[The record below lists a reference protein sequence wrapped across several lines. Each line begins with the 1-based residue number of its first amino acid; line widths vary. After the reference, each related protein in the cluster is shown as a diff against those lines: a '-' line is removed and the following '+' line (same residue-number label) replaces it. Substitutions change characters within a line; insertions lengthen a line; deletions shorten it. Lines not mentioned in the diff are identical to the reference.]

1 MQLLHRKDLYLRSL
15 LRLDEEKLR
24 REEDDNKGTEEQ
36 KTREEYSI
44 GEEKKG
50 VSNLLHFSLQHV
62 LVLLGLLDLL
72 GQLGFGLIQCL
83 FQCMLGTL
91 QLCLLLVRRT

>member
-1 MQLLHRKDLYLRSL
+1 MTTK
-15 LRLDEEKLR
+15 
-24 REEDDNKGTEEQ
+24 EQ
-36 KTREEYSI
+36 KNRKQERNIASER
-44 GEEKKG
+44 EKKG